1 MKKIVLLITL
11 LFMIVVPVNALEIDY
26 SKLEEETLEI
36 HNSDIEQLD
45 RIINDYV
52 KNCGINIG
60 YEIEEYSEEYPE
72 IITLKFEDET
82 THQISINY
90 IDEKIDEDNEIPE
103 EESEVV
109 EEIENE
115 YQSEPNTNNIDTY
128 GSVSYRTHIESI
140 GWETSFKKDG
150 EISGTTGQSK
160 RIEAIEIIID
170 SNVSG
175 GIEYRTHIQN
185 IGWESS
191 FKTDGEISGTTG
203 QSKRIEAIEIQLYG
217 ELKELYDIYY
227 RVHAQRIGW
236 MNWAKNGEK
245 AGTAGYSYRVEAIEI
260 ILVEK
265 GQPVELDTN
274 GINTEES
281 FRQRKLSIQAHVES
295 IGWQET
301 KIEEETVG
309 TTGQSKRMEAI
320 SIFIDN
326 QGFNGNIIYRS
337 HVQNYG
343 WLDWKQNGEISGTT
357 GQSKRMEAIEIN
369 LTDELANYYDIYYR
383 VHAQNFGWMSW
394 AKNGETAGSTHLS
407 CRLEAIEIIVL
418 EKGKEPPIRTDTK
431 TEKAY
436 IEGEGW
442 QIINGQTYY
451 VYSDGTK
458 AQYISSINGKRYEF
472 SANGELQHE
481 DIKLVIDVSSHNL
494 TIDWDSLWNS
504 KEIDGVIVRIAAGA
518 ESVDSQF
525 EYNMAAINRL
535 NIPYGFYIYSYA
547 ENYEEGKV
555 YANFVKNVAR
565 NYLDGA
571 TLGVYLDLES
581 NGITQYLPTATYEDI
596 VRGFM
601 EEIPT
606 ANIYTYTDYSNTVLN
621 TPYLKSLTTWIANY
635 AVTDCPG
642 VYRGWQYTSKGT
654 ATGISTKVDFSI
666 FYY

>member
-1 MKKIVLLITL
+1 MKNGVIKVT
-11 LFMIVVPVNALEIDY
+11 

-281 FRQRKLSIQAHVES
+281 FRQR
-295 IGWQET
+295 
-301 KIEEETVG
+301 
-309 TTGQSKRMEAI
+309 
-320 SIFIDN
+320 
-326 QGFNGNIIYRS
+326 
-337 HVQNYG
+337 
-343 WLDWKQNGEISGTT
+343 
-357 GQSKRMEAIEIN
+357 
-369 LTDELANYYDIYYR
+369 
-383 VHAQNFGWMSW
+383 
-394 AKNGETAGSTHLS
+394 
-407 CRLEAIEIIVL
+407 
-418 EKGKEPPIRTDTK
+418 
-431 TEKAY
+431 
-436 IEGEGW
+436 
-442 QIINGQTYY
+442 
-451 VYSDGTK
+451 
-458 AQYISSINGKRYEF
+458 
-472 SANGELQHE
+472 
-481 DIKLVIDVSSHNL
+481 
-494 TIDWDSLWNS
+494 
-504 KEIDGVIVRIAAGA
+504 
-518 ESVDSQF
+518 
-525 EYNMAAINRL
+525 
-535 NIPYGFYIYSYA
+535 
-547 ENYEEGKV
+547 
-555 YANFVKNVAR
+555 
-565 NYLDGA
+565 
-571 TLGVYLDLES
+571 
-581 NGITQYLPTATYEDI
+581 
-596 VRGFM
+596 
-601 EEIPT
+601 
-606 ANIYTYTDYSNTVLN
+606 
-621 TPYLKSLTTWIANY
+621 
-635 AVTDCPG
+635 
-642 VYRGWQYTSKGT
+642 
-654 ATGISTKVDFSI
+654 
-666 FYY
+666 